1 MQIVRHAPWELTD
14 EFLTENKIDF
24 VAHDEIPYG
33 TDNNQDIYA
42 DIKARGMFVAT
53 DRTEGKI
60 NHCCQVFLVKSKLTR
75 PFLFIFRCFH
85 IRHRSSHCQRLR
97 SIRSAEF
104 SSRLLRQRIKRQLF
118 EREKIPLPKQNG
130 RAQRQRQTRNE

>member
-60 NHCCQVFLVKSKLTR
+60 NHCCQVFFSKIEANKT
-75 PFLFIFRCFH
+75 F
-85 IRHRSSHCQRLR
+85 
-97 SIRSAEF
+97 SIHF
-104 SSRLLRQRIKRQLF
+104 
-118 EREKIPLPKQNG
+118 
-130 RAQRQRQTRNE
+130 